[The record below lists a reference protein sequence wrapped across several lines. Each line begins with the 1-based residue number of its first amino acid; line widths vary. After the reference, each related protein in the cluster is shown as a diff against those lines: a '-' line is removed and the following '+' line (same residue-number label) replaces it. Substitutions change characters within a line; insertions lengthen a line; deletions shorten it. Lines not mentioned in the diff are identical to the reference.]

1 MNILVGYQIPYSQAK
16 IDNTHLNRHKWRL
29 AAKHYIY
36 SMKNMKTTEIKN
48 IIQNELPLILGRLS
62 DETIDNILV
71 ERDDNF
77 FSEQW
82 MQAYNEVEKQKKQQ
96 GVPSTYNEDIRKIVF
111 NMVLEITNNDDL
123 AAYISDDFG
132 LIGDAEKV
140 DINNNWINVL
150 WQSYKKG
157 EIPSR

>member
-1 MNILVGYQIPYSQAK
+1 
-16 IDNTHLNRHKWRL
+16 
-29 AAKHYIY
+29 
-36 SMKNMKTTEIKN
+36 MKNTEIKN
-48 IIQNELPLILGRLS
+48 IIQNELPRILWRLS
-62 DETIDNILV
+62 YETIDNILV

-132 LIGDAEKV
+132 LIWDAEKV

>member
-1 MNILVGYQIPYSQAK
+1 MSCSNGQLFT
-16 IDNTHLNRHKWRL
+16 N
-29 AAKHYIY
+29 HYIY

-132 LIGDAEKV
+132 LIWDAEKV